1 MDSHGITPN
10 DQLPFMALLA
20 PEEFFLRALFIPIDI
35 FPFSI
40 MLYKNNT
47 EKRSILMIEIETYAG
62 MHDEEIIAL
71 ILKI

>member
-1 MDSHGITPN
+1 
-10 DQLPFMALLA
+10 MALLA
-20 PEEFFLRALFIPIDI
+20 PEVYFPSGVFVPINI
-35 FPFSI
+35 SLFSI